1 MSASRGAFLLLALL
15 LAGGCAREP
24 ERADEPVEQ
33 TAANVSTPAS
43 PLATHFT
50 MNTPNAPWQAP
61 HPRGVRWNV
70 YDPDPQHLW
79 NRMFRRFLGRVSAD
93 GTEYGWDSLDPLLW
107 YETTYL
113 LEETSHSQAV
123 HLLDEFLSS
132 RGELLITDPVRRA
145 LLQRDLW
152 AVFDWSA
159 LRSDTFPEE
168 RQALQRRLAKVIR
181 RLGLP
186 RQEILSLPDN
196 LKVAVDSMGFPADFQ
211 TDDPE
216 HPFLPAD
223 LLATDS
229 GWLLLGRDGGPLAM
243 SHTESFPFF
252 GRSVFLVYLKTPGG
266 REATEALLNRLNG
279 ERDSRSLAAVDL
291 TGVEVALV
299 RRAVLIDDRGEMVL
313 SPLVE
318 SVQVRYYGPV
328 QLFYEFDLDR
338 AALLDDGSGGLRPA
352 EEEFMR
358 FFSHGW
364 DVFEP
369 GTESPMVA
377 VLHTCR
383 ACHGSPAYGLQSIL
397 SYSRFR
403 FDLQGGEEPVLLP
416 TTIEREAE
424 SVIEWKL
431 GDSTWLMLDSY
442 MAP

>member
-15 LAGGCAREP
+15 LAVGCARGP

-33 TAANVSTPAS
+33 TAASVSTPAS
-43 PLATHFT
+43 PLATHLT
-50 MNTPNAPWQAP
+50 MNTPNATWQAP
-61 HPRGVRWNV
+61 QPRGVRWNV

-93 GTEYGWDSLDPLLW
+93 GTEYGWESLDPLLW

-113 LEETSHSQAV
+113 LEETSHRQAV
-123 HLLDEFLSS
+123 QLLDEFLSS
-132 RGELLITDPVRRA
+132 RGDLLITDPVRRA

-159 LRSDTFPEE
+159 LQSDTFSEE
-168 RQALQRRLAKVIR
+168 RQALQRRLAQVIR
-181 RLGLP
+181 RLGLS
-186 RQEILSLPDN
+186 RQEIPSLPDN
-196 LKVAVDSMGFPADFQ
+196 LKAAVDSMAFPGAFQ

-223 LLATDS
+223 LLAPDT

-266 REATEALLNRLNG
+266 TEATEVFLNRLNT

-291 TGVEVALV
+291 TSVEVALV

-318 SVQVRYYGPV
+318 SVQVRHYSPL
-328 QLFYEFDLDR
+328 QQFYEFDLDR
-338 AALLDDGSGGLRPA
+338 SALLDDRSGGLRPT
-352 EEEFMR
+352 EEEFML

-364 DVFEP
+364 DPFEP
-369 GTESPMVA
+369 GTVA
-377 VLHTCR
+377 PVVPILQTCR
-383 ACHGSPAYGLQSIL
+383 ACHGGEAYGVQSIL

-403 FDLQGGEEPVLLP
+403 FDLQGGEEPVLFP
-416 TTIEREAE
+416 TTIQREAG
-424 SVIEWKL
+424 SVIAWKL
-431 GDSTWLMLDSY
+431 DHASWQMFESY
-442 MAP
+442 MLP